1 MDSLRLQTALRR
13 KATFYIVGYI
23 FCRFLLWNSSF
34 VRGWETSVFSVL
46 KSLVGGGKF
55 LLAKCS
61 EKYKG
66 IQSVAK
72 TKRLTFRQFF
82 LVTEPLLLRYKK
94 KCCFFSLR

>member
-23 FCRFLLWNSSF
+23 FCCFLSWNSSP

-46 KSLVGGGKF
+46 KSLVGGGKV

-61 EKYKG
+61 EKHKG

-72 TKRLTFRQFF
+72 TKYLIFR
-82 LVTEPLLLRYKK
+82 
-94 KCCFFSLR
+94 

>member
-46 KSLVGGGKF
+46 KF

-94 KCCFFSLR
+94 KCCFLSLR

>member
-23 FCRFLLWNSSF
+23 FCRFLLWNSLS

-46 KSLVGGGKF
+46 KSLVGGGKV
-55 LLAKCS
+55 LLEKCS
-61 EKYKG
+61 EKYDG

-72 TKRLTFRQFF
+72 TKCLIFRKLF

-94 KCCFFSLR
+94 KVIF